1 MCTDQVRI
9 KGSGTD
15 RVGVCT
21 HPSVRPSDGRL
32 GYPMQADT
40 LMMAWDGLA
49 CSAPDRARSLA
60 CSWAEADEMRGDHTL
75 PPP

>member
-21 HPSVRPSDGRL
+21 HPSVHPSVLWAPGL
-32 GYPMQADT
+32 SDT
-40 LMMAWDGLA
+40 LMMARDVLA
-49 CSAPDRARSLA
+49 CPAPDRARSLA
-60 CSWAEADEMRGDHTL
+60 GSWAEADEMRGDHTL